1 VSKGNHINQILG
13 IKINPNFLGNM
24 YNLVMFFCFNLNPNC
39 RAVAIVCRIDEQ
51 SGTYLRKDYILDL
64 RESMAGLKTNVG

>member
-1 VSKGNHINQILG
+1 
-13 IKINPNFLGNM
+13 M